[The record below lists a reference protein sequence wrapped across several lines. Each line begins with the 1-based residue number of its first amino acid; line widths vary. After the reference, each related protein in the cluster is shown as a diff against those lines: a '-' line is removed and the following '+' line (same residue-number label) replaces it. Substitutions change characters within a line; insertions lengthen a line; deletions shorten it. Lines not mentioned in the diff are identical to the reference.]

1 MDLMSTNT
9 EEGDYTK
16 ITIGVIVAI
25 SVAIF
30 VVGLIIDLVGSVDDS
45 ASSFQS
51 SSYLVFVWRILCLS
65 VGLYAIFFMFKVG
78 PGNMMVVRLE
88 SNQEELLHPVGIE
101 KFVTFSSWTLL
112 VNVLYFAV
120 ASLLQLMNNGESS
133 DVGLL
138 GKLQVILFVGGIS
151 MAFLTATVVRHIILP
166 NEVKNAREHS
176 HMFLFHEQIMH
187 NFAAIFLAVEMM
199 LISPNLASEF
209 ALIGLLFGIIYIS
222 FAYINAYY
230 GSGFIAYS
238 FLHPKPKIAPIF
250 AVGLASSI
258 AIFYLGLWLV
268 SEVRQTNIWLS
279 GITMIVWIVLIVQFK
294 PVILTDEENKQPI
307 EKIEL

>member
-1 MDLMSTNT
+1 MSTNT
-9 EEGDYTK
+9 EESDYTK
-16 ITIGVIVAI
+16 ITIGVIIGVSIAI
-25 SVAIF
+25 V
-30 VVGLIIDLVGSVDDS
+30 VVGLIIDLFGSVDKS

-88 SNQEELLHPVGIE
+88 GNQEELLHPVGIE

-133 DVGLL
+133 DIGLL
-138 GKLQVILFVGGIS
+138 GNLQVILFVGGIS

-166 NEVKNAREHS
+166 NEVRNTRDHS

-187 NFAAIFLAVEMM
+187 NFAAIFLAVEMI

-209 ALIGLLFGIIYIS
+209 ALFGLFFGIIYIS
-222 FAYINAYY
+222 FAYVNAYY
-230 GSGFIAYS
+230 GSGFFAYS

-250 AVGLASSI
+250 AVGLAISI

-279 GITMIVWIVLIVQFK
+279 GITMIVWTVLIVQFK
-294 PVILTDEENKQPI
+294 PVMTEIDDD
-307 EKIEL
+307 

>member
-1 MDLMSTNT
+1 MSTNT
-9 EEGDYTK
+9 EESDYTK
-16 ITIGVIVAI
+16 ITIGVIIGVSIAI
-25 SVAIF
+25 V
-30 VVGLIIDLVGSVDDS
+30 VVGLIIDLFGSLNNS

-120 ASLLQLMNNGESS
+120 ASLLQLLNNGESS
-133 DVGLL
+133 DIGLL
-138 GKLQVILFVGGIS
+138 GNLQVILFVGGIS

-166 NEVKNAREHS
+166 NEVRNTRDHS

-187 NFAAIFLAVEMM
+187 NFAAIFLAVEMI
-199 LISPNLASEF
+199 LVSPNLASEF
-209 ALIGLLFGIIYIS
+209 ALFGLFFGIIYIS
-222 FAYINAYY
+222 FAYVNAYY
-230 GSGFIAYS
+230 GSGFFAYS

-250 AVGLASSI
+250 AVGLASGI
-258 AIFYLGLWLV
+258 AVFYLGLWLV

-279 GITMIVWIVLIVQFK
+279 GITMIVWTVLIVQFK
-294 PVILTDEENKQPI
+294 PVMTEIDDD
-307 EKIEL
+307 

>member
-1 MDLMSTNT
+1 MSTNT
-9 EEGDYTK
+9 EESDYTK
-16 ITIGVIVAI
+16 ITIGVIIAVSIAI
-25 SVAIF
+25 VIA
-30 VVGLIIDLVGSVDDS
+30 GLIIDLFGSVNDS

-88 SNQEELLHPVGIE
+88 NNQEELLHPVGIE

-120 ASLLQLMNNGESS
+120 ASLLQLVNNGESS
-133 DVGLL
+133 DIGLL
-138 GKLQVILFVGGIS
+138 GKLQVILFVAGIS

-166 NEVKNAREHS
+166 NEVRIAREHS
-176 HMFLFHEQIMH
+176 HLFLFHEQIMH
-187 NFAAIFLAVEMM
+187 NFAAIFLAVEMI
-199 LISPNLASEF
+199 LVSPNLASEF
-209 ALIGLLFGIIYIS
+209 ALFGLFFGIVYLS
-222 FAYINAYY
+222 FAYVNAYY
-230 GSGFIAYS
+230 GSGFFAYS

-250 AVGLASSI
+250 AVGLASGI
-258 AIFYLGLWLV
+258 AVFYLGLWLV

-279 GITMIVWIVLIVQFK
+279 GITMIVWTVLIVQFK
-294 PVILTDEENKQPI
+294 PVMTEIADD
-307 EKIEL
+307 

>member
-1 MDLMSTNT
+1 MSTNT
-9 EEGDYTK
+9 EESDYTK
-16 ITIGVIVAI
+16 ITIGVIIGVSIAI
-25 SVAIF
+25 V
-30 VVGLIIDLVGSVDDS
+30 VVGLIIDLFGSVDKS

-112 VNVLYFAV
+112 VNVLYFVV

-138 GKLQVILFVGGIS
+138 GKLQVILFVAGIS

-187 NFAAIFLAVEMM
+187 NFAAIFLAVEMI
-199 LISPNLASEF
+199 LVSPNLASEF
-209 ALIGLLFGIIYIS
+209 ALFGLFFGIIYIS
-222 FAYINAYY
+222 FGYVNAYY
-230 GSGFIAYS
+230 GSGFFAYS

-250 AVGLASSI
+250 AVGLASGI
-258 AIFYLGLWLV
+258 AVFYLGLWLV

-279 GITMIVWIVLIVQFK
+279 GITMIVWTVLIVQFK
-294 PVILTDEENKQPI
+294 PVMTEIDDD
-307 EKIEL
+307 

>member
-1 MDLMSTNT
+1 MSTNT
-9 EEGDYTK
+9 EESDYTK
-16 ITIGVIVAI
+16 ITIGVIIAVSIAI
-25 SVAIF
+25 VIA
-30 VVGLIIDLVGSVDDS
+30 GLIIDLFGSVNDS

-88 SNQEELLHPVGIE
+88 NNQEELLHPVGIE

-120 ASLLQLMNNGESS
+120 ASLLQLVNNGESS
-133 DVGLL
+133 DIGLL
-138 GKLQVILFVGGIS
+138 GKLQVILFVAGIS

-166 NEVKNAREHS
+166 NEVRNTREHS

-187 NFAAIFLAVEMM
+187 NFAAIFLAVEMI
-199 LISPNLASEF
+199 LVSPNLASEF
-209 ALIGLLFGIIYIS
+209 ALFGLFFGIVYLS
-222 FAYINAYY
+222 FAYVNAYY
-230 GSGFIAYS
+230 GSGFFAYS

-250 AVGLASSI
+250 AVGLASGI
-258 AIFYLGLWLV
+258 AVFYLGLWLV

-279 GITMIVWIVLIVQFK
+279 GITMIVWTVLIVQFK
-294 PVILTDEENKQPI
+294 PVMTEIDDD
-307 EKIEL
+307 

>member
-1 MDLMSTNT
+1 MSTNI
-9 EEGDYTK
+9 EESDYTK
-16 ITIGVIVAI
+16 ITIGVIIAVSIAI
-25 SVAIF
+25 VI
-30 VVGLIIDLVGSVDDS
+30 VGLIIDLFGSLNNS

-88 SNQEELLHPVGIE
+88 GNQEELLHPVGIE

-120 ASLLQLMNNGESS
+120 ASLLQLMNSGESS
-133 DVGLL
+133 DIGLL
-138 GKLQVILFVGGIS
+138 GNLQVILFVGGIS

-166 NEVKNAREHS
+166 NEVRNTRDHS

-187 NFAAIFLAVEMM
+187 NFAAIFLAVEMI
-199 LISPNLASEF
+199 LVSPNLASEF
-209 ALIGLLFGIIYIS
+209 ALFGLFFGIIYIS
-222 FAYINAYY
+222 FAYVNAYY
-230 GSGFIAYS
+230 GSGFFAYS

-250 AVGLASSI
+250 AVGLASGI
-258 AIFYLGLWLV
+258 AVFYLGLWLV

-279 GITMIVWIVLIVQFK
+279 GITMIVWTVLIVQFK
-294 PVILTDEENKQPI
+294 PVMTEIDDD
-307 EKIEL
+307 

>member
-1 MDLMSTNT
+1 MSTNT
-9 EEGDYTK
+9 EESDYTK
-16 ITIGVIVAI
+16 ITIGVIIAVYVAI
-25 SVAIF
+25 L
-30 VVGLIIDLVGSVDDS
+30 VVGLIIDLFGSVDDS

-88 SNQEELLHPVGIE
+88 DNQDVLLHPVGIE

-112 VNVLYFAV
+112 VNVLYFSV
-120 ASLLQLMNNGESS
+120 ACLLQLMNNGESS
-133 DVGLL
+133 DTGLL
-138 GKLQVILFVGGIS
+138 GKLQVILFVAGIS

-166 NEVKNAREHS
+166 NEVRNTREHS

-187 NFAAIFLAVEMM
+187 NFAAIFLAVEMI
-199 LISPNLASEF
+199 LVSPNLASEF
-209 ALIGLLFGIIYIS
+209 ALFGLFFGIIYLS
-222 FAYINAYY
+222 FAYVNAYY
-230 GSGFIAYS
+230 GSGFFVYS

-250 AVGLASSI
+250 AVGLASGI
-258 AIFYLGLWLV
+258 AVFYLGLWLV

-279 GITMIVWIVLIVQFK
+279 GITMIVWTVLIVQFK
-294 PVILTDEENKQPI
+294 PVMTEIDDD
-307 EKIEL
+307 

>member
-1 MDLMSTNT
+1 MSTNI
-9 EEGDYTK
+9 EESDYTK
-16 ITIGVIVAI
+16 ITIGVIIAVSIAI
-25 SVAIF
+25 VIA
-30 VVGLIIDLVGSVDDS
+30 GLIIDLFGSVNDS

-120 ASLLQLMNNGESS
+120 ASLLQLVNNGESS
-133 DVGLL
+133 DIGLL
-138 GKLQVILFVGGIS
+138 GKLQVILFVAGIS

-166 NEVKNAREHS
+166 NEVRNTREHS

-187 NFAAIFLAVEMM
+187 NFAAIFLAVEMI
-199 LISPNLASEF
+199 LVSPNLASEF
-209 ALIGLLFGIIYIS
+209 ALFGLFFGIVYLS
-222 FAYINAYY
+222 FAYVNAYY
-230 GSGFIAYS
+230 GSGFFAYS

-250 AVGLASSI
+250 AVGLASGI
-258 AIFYLGLWLV
+258 AVFYLGLWLV

-279 GITMIVWIVLIVQFK
+279 GITMIVWTVLIVQFK
-294 PVILTDEENKQPI
+294 PVMTEIADD
-307 EKIEL
+307 

>member
-1 MDLMSTNT
+1 MSTNF
-9 EEGDYTK
+9 EESDYTK
-16 ITIGVIVAI
+16 ITIGVIIAVSIAI
-25 SVAIF
+25 VI
-30 VVGLIIDLVGSVDDS
+30 VGLIIDLFGSLNNS

-88 SNQEELLHPVGIE
+88 GNQEELLHPVGIE

-120 ASLLQLMNNGESS
+120 ASLLQLMNSGESS
-133 DVGLL
+133 DIGLL
-138 GKLQVILFVGGIS
+138 GNLQVILFVGGIS

-166 NEVKNAREHS
+166 NEVRNTRDHS

-187 NFAAIFLAVEMM
+187 NFAAIFLAVEMI
-199 LISPNLASEF
+199 LVSPNLASEF
-209 ALIGLLFGIIYIS
+209 ALFGLFFGIIYIS
-222 FAYINAYY
+222 FAYVNAYY
-230 GSGFIAYS
+230 GSGFFAYS

-250 AVGLASSI
+250 AVGLASGI
-258 AIFYLGLWLV
+258 AVFYLGLWLV

-279 GITMIVWIVLIVQFK
+279 GITMIVWTVLIVQFK
-294 PVILTDEENKQPI
+294 PVMTEIDDD
-307 EKIEL
+307 

>member
-1 MDLMSTNT
+1 MSTNT
-9 EEGDYTK
+9 EESDYTK
-16 ITIGVIVAI
+16 ITIGVIIGVSIAI
-25 SVAIF
+25 V
-30 VVGLIIDLVGSVDDS
+30 VVGLIIDLFGSVDKS

-120 ASLLQLMNNGESS
+120 ASLLQLMNNGDSS
-133 DVGLL
+133 DIGLL
-138 GKLQVILFVGGIS
+138 GNLQVILFVGGIS

-166 NEVKNAREHS
+166 NEVRNTRDHS

-209 ALIGLLFGIIYIS
+209 ALIGLFFGIIYIS
-222 FAYINAYY
+222 FAYVNAYY
-230 GSGFIAYS
+230 GSGFFAYS

-250 AVGLASSI
+250 AVGLASGI
-258 AIFYLGLWLV
+258 AVFYLGLWLV

-279 GITMIVWIVLIVQFK
+279 GITMIVWTVLIVQFK
-294 PVILTDEENKQPI
+294 PVMTEIDED
-307 EKIEL
+307 

>member
-1 MDLMSTNT
+1 MSTNT
-9 EEGDYTK
+9 EESDYTK
-16 ITIGVIVAI
+16 ITIGVIIAVSIAI
-25 SVAIF
+25 VIA
-30 VVGLIIDLVGSVDDS
+30 GLIIDLFGSVNDS

-120 ASLLQLMNNGESS
+120 ASLLQLVNNGESS
-133 DVGLL
+133 DIGLL
-138 GKLQVILFVGGIS
+138 GKLQVILFVAGIS

-166 NEVKNAREHS
+166 NEVRNTREHS

-187 NFAAIFLAVEMM
+187 NFAAIFLAVEMI
-199 LISPNLASEF
+199 LVSPNLASEF
-209 ALIGLLFGIIYIS
+209 ALFGLFFGIIYLS
-222 FAYINAYY
+222 FAYVNAYY
-230 GSGFIAYS
+230 GGGFFVYS

-250 AVGLASSI
+250 AVGLASSL
-258 AIFYLGLWLV
+258 AVFYLGLWLV

-279 GITMIVWIVLIVQFK
+279 GITMIVWTVLIVQFK
-294 PVILTDEENKQPI
+294 PVMTEIDDD
-307 EKIEL
+307 

>member
-1 MDLMSTNT
+1 MSTNI
-9 EEGDYTK
+9 EESDYTK
-16 ITIGVIVAI
+16 ITIGVIIGVSIAI
-25 SVAIF
+25 V
-30 VVGLIIDLVGSVDDS
+30 VVGLIIDLFSSVDKS

-88 SNQEELLHPVGIE
+88 GNQEELLHPVGIE

-133 DVGLL
+133 DIGLL
-138 GKLQVILFVGGIS
+138 GNLQVILFVAGIS

-166 NEVKNAREHS
+166 NEVRNTRDHS

-187 NFAAIFLAVEMM
+187 NFAAIFLAVEMI
-199 LISPNLASEF
+199 LVSPNLASEF
-209 ALIGLLFGIIYIS
+209 ALFGLFFGIIYIS
-222 FAYINAYY
+222 FAYVNAYY

-250 AVGLASSI
+250 AVGLASCI
-258 AIFYLGLWLV
+258 AVFYLGLWLV

-279 GITMIVWIVLIVQFK
+279 GITMIVWTVLIVQFK
-294 PVILTDEENKQPI
+294 PVMTEIDDD
-307 EKIEL
+307 

>member
-1 MDLMSTNT
+1 MSTNI
-9 EEGDYTK
+9 EESDYTK
-16 ITIGVIVAI
+16 ITIGVIIAVSIAI
-25 SVAIF
+25 VI
-30 VVGLIIDLVGSVDDS
+30 VGLIIDLFGSLNNS

-88 SNQEELLHPVGIE
+88 GNQEELLHPVGIE

-133 DVGLL
+133 DIGLL
-138 GKLQVILFVGGIS
+138 GNLQVILFVGGIS

-166 NEVKNAREHS
+166 NEVRNTRDHS

-187 NFAAIFLAVEMM
+187 NFAAIFLAVEMI
-199 LISPNLASEF
+199 LVSPNLASEF
-209 ALIGLLFGIIYIS
+209 ALFGLFFGIIYIS
-222 FAYINAYY
+222 FAYVNAYY
-230 GSGFIAYS
+230 GSGFFAYS

-250 AVGLASSI
+250 AVGLASGI
-258 AIFYLGLWLV
+258 AVFYLGLWLV

-279 GITMIVWIVLIVQFK
+279 GITMIVWTVLIVQFK
-294 PVILTDEENKQPI
+294 PVMTEIDDD
-307 EKIEL
+307 

>member
-1 MDLMSTNT
+1 MSTNT
-9 EEGDYTK
+9 EESDYTK
-16 ITIGVIVAI
+16 ITIGVIIGVSIAI
-25 SVAIF
+25 V
-30 VVGLIIDLVGSVDDS
+30 VVGLIIDLFGSVDKS

-120 ASLLQLMNNGESS
+120 ACLLQLMNNGESS
-133 DVGLL
+133 DIGLL
-138 GKLQVILFVGGIS
+138 GKLQVILFVAGIS

-166 NEVKNAREHS
+166 NEVRNTREHS
-176 HMFLFHEQIMH
+176 HLFLFHEQIMH

-199 LISPNLASEF
+199 LVSPNLASEF
-209 ALIGLLFGIIYIS
+209 ALFGLFFGIVYLS
-222 FAYINAYY
+222 FAYVNAYY
-230 GSGFIAYS
+230 GSGFFVYS

-250 AVGLASSI
+250 AVGLASGI
-258 AIFYLGLWLV
+258 AVFYLGLWLV
-268 SEVRQTNIWLS
+268 SEVRLTNFWLS
-279 GITMIVWIVLIVQFK
+279 GITMIVWVLLIVQFK
-294 PVILTDEENKQPI
+294 PVMTEIDED
-307 EKIEL
+307 

>member
-1 MDLMSTNT
+1 MSTNT
-9 EEGDYTK
+9 EESDYTK
-16 ITIGVIVAI
+16 ITIGVIIAVSIAI
-25 SVAIF
+25 VIA
-30 VVGLIIDLVGSVDDS
+30 GLIIDLFGSVNDS

-120 ASLLQLMNNGESS
+120 ASLLQLVNNGESS
-133 DVGLL
+133 DIGLL
-138 GKLQVILFVGGIS
+138 GKLQVILFVAGIS

-166 NEVKNAREHS
+166 NEVRNTREHS
-176 HMFLFHEQIMH
+176 HLFLFHEQIMH
-187 NFAAIFLAVEMM
+187 NFAAIFLAVEMI
-199 LISPNLASEF
+199 LVSPNLASEF
-209 ALIGLLFGIIYIS
+209 ALFGLFFGIVYLS
-222 FAYINAYY
+222 FAYVNAYY
-230 GSGFIAYS
+230 GSGFFAYS

-250 AVGLASSI
+250 AVGLASGI
-258 AIFYLGLWLV
+258 AVFYLGLWLV

-279 GITMIVWIVLIVQFK
+279 GITMIVWTVLIVQFK
-294 PVILTDEENKQPI
+294 PVMTEIADD
-307 EKIEL
+307 

>member
-1 MDLMSTNT
+1 MSTNI
-9 EEGDYTK
+9 EESDYTK
-16 ITIGVIVAI
+16 ITIGVIIAVSIAI
-25 SVAIF
+25 VIA
-30 VVGLIIDLVGSVDDS
+30 GLIIDLFGSVNDS

-88 SNQEELLHPVGIE
+88 NNQEELLHPVGIE

-120 ASLLQLMNNGESS
+120 ASLLQLVNNGESS
-133 DVGLL
+133 DIGLL
-138 GKLQVILFVGGIS
+138 GKLQVILFVAGIS

-166 NEVKNAREHS
+166 NEVRIAREHS
-176 HMFLFHEQIMH
+176 HLFLFHEQIMH
-187 NFAAIFLAVEMM
+187 NFAAIFLAVEMI
-199 LISPNLASEF
+199 LVSPNLASEF
-209 ALIGLLFGIIYIS
+209 ALFGLFFGIVYLS
-222 FAYINAYY
+222 FAYVNAYY
-230 GSGFIAYS
+230 GSGFFAYS

-250 AVGLASSI
+250 AVGLASGI
-258 AIFYLGLWLV
+258 AVFYLGLWLV

-279 GITMIVWIVLIVQFK
+279 GITMIVWTVLIVQFK
-294 PVILTDEENKQPI
+294 PVMTEIADD
-307 EKIEL
+307 

>member
-1 MDLMSTNT
+1 MSTNT
-9 EEGDYTK
+9 EESDYTK
-16 ITIGVIVAI
+16 ITIGVIIAVSIAI
-25 SVAIF
+25 VIA
-30 VVGLIIDLVGSVDDS
+30 GLIIDLFGSVNDS

-88 SNQEELLHPVGIE
+88 TNQEELLHPVGIE

-120 ASLLQLMNNGESS
+120 ASLLQLVNNGESS
-133 DVGLL
+133 DIGLL
-138 GKLQVILFVGGIS
+138 GKLQVILFVAGIS

-166 NEVKNAREHS
+166 NEVRNTREHS

-187 NFAAIFLAVEMM
+187 NFAAIFLAVEMI
-199 LISPNLASEF
+199 LVSPNLASEF
-209 ALIGLLFGIIYIS
+209 ALFGLFFGIVYLS
-222 FAYINAYY
+222 FAYVNAYY
-230 GSGFIAYS
+230 GSGFFAYS

-250 AVGLASSI
+250 AVGLASGI
-258 AIFYLGLWLV
+258 AVFYLGLWLV

-279 GITMIVWIVLIVQFK
+279 GITMIVWTVLIVQFK
-294 PVILTDEENKQPI
+294 PVMTEIADD
-307 EKIEL
+307 

>member
-1 MDLMSTNT
+1 MIIAVS
-9 EEGDYTK
+9 
-16 ITIGVIVAI
+16 IAIVI
-25 SVAIF
+25 
-30 VVGLIIDLVGSVDDS
+30 VGLIIDLFGSLNNS

-88 SNQEELLHPVGIE
+88 GNQEELLHPVGIE

-133 DVGLL
+133 DIGLL
-138 GKLQVILFVGGIS
+138 GNLQVILFVGGIS

-166 NEVKNAREHS
+166 NEVRNTREHS

-187 NFAAIFLAVEMM
+187 NFAAIFLAVEMI
-199 LISPNLASEF
+199 LVSPNLASEF
-209 ALIGLLFGIIYIS
+209 ALFGLFFGIIYIS
-222 FAYINAYY
+222 FAYVNAYY
-230 GSGFIAYS
+230 GSGFFAYS

-250 AVGLASSI
+250 AVGLASGI
-258 AIFYLGLWLV
+258 AVFYPWVMVG
-268 SEVRQTNIWLS
+268 
-279 GITMIVWIVLIVQFK
+279 F
-294 PVILTDEENKQPI
+294 
-307 EKIEL
+307 